1 VPLITS
7 PTDKM
12 GLFYL
17 IQTAVIYMCGICGQL
32 RFDLTVV
39 KTNDLENMMAKIARR
54 GPDDKGLWINN
65 NVGFGHRRLS
75 IIDLSNHAHQPMQ
88 DDELGLV
95 LVFNGT
101 IYNYKTL
108 RVNLIEKGYKFFSS
122 SDTEV
127 ILKAFHHWGEDCV
140 YHLDG
145 MFAFCIWDQKQDKLF
160 VARDRMGI
168 KPLYYSIDNNSFS
181 FASNTQAL
189 LELGVDKSINKVALQ
204 QQLSL
209 HAVVPAPNTIINGVK
224 KVKPATTISIDSCGK
239 ITEKTYWQP
248 KAVRPEIALSADE
261 YIEKTH
267 ELLTD
272 AVLKRMDA
280 ADVPIGVLLSGGLD
294 SSLLVGLLS
303 EAGHQDIR
311 TFSIGFEDID
321 DEVGSEFIYSDQ
333 IVDKFK
339 TTHNKYTINN
349 SAVLPRLGEAVA
361 NMAEPMVGQDA
372 VAFYLLSEQVSK
384 HIKVV
389 LSGQGADEAFAGYF
403 WYPRMHSETGT
414 EYERFA
420 KHYVDRP
427 YNEYLQTINTNYQSE
442 NHTEAWLNK
451 QFAKDNAS
459 EFMDKVFRT
468 DITRLIVDDPVK
480 RVDNMTMSWGLEAR
494 VPFMDYKLVEHAL
507 SIPPNLKMQEEGKHP
522 LKQISRGLLPDSV
535 IDRKKGYFPMPALK
549 YVRGEFLDFMRDILK
564 SSSCINRGIYN
575 QNFVNKVIDRPEEYM
590 TALNGSRL
598 WHLALLEYWLQINID
613 A

>member
-1 VPLITS
+1 
-7 PTDKM
+7 
-12 GLFYL
+12 
-17 IQTAVIYMCGICGQL
+17 MCGICGQL
-32 RFDLTVV
+32 RFDHQSVDQQRLT
-39 KTNDLENMMAKIARR
+39 TMMKSIARR
-54 GPDDKGLWINN
+54 GPDDQGVWLDSQ
-65 NVGFGHRRLS
+65 VGFGHQRLS
-75 IIDLSNHAHQPMQ
+75 IIDLSNYAHQPMR
-88 DDELGLV
+88 DETLGLT

-101 IYNYKTL
+101 IYNYKQL
-108 RVNLIEKGYKFFSS
+108 RHDLIQQGYEFFSH

-127 ILKAFHHWGEDCV
+127 ILKAYHRWGEDCV
-140 YHLDG
+140 VHLDG
-145 MFAFCIWDQKQDKLF
+145 MFAFCLWDGARDRLF

-168 KPLYYSIDNNSFS
+168 KPLYYTLDQSSFS

-189 LELGVDKSINKVALQ
+189 LSLGVDSSINPIALQ

-209 HAVVPAPNTIINGVK
+209 HAVVPAPNTILNGVK
-224 KVKPATTISIDSCGK
+224 KLKPATTLSINISGQI
-239 ITEKTYWQP
+239 EERTYWQP
-248 KAVRPEIALSADE
+248 KATRPETALSDAD

-267 ELLTD
+267 ELLTQ

-294 SSLLVGLLS
+294 SSLLVGLLH

-321 DEVGSEFIYSDQ
+321 DEAGSEFEYSDQ
-333 IVDKFK
+333 IVERFN
-339 TTHNKYTINN
+339 TTHHKYTINN
-349 SAVLPRLGEAVA
+349 TEVLPRLGEAVA

-403 WYPRMHSETGT
+403 WYPRMQAEPGSEV
-414 EYERFA
+414 ERFS

-427 YNEYLQTINTNYQSE
+427 YEEYLQTVQSNYHDG
-442 NHTEAWLNK
+442 NHTRQWLNK
-451 QFAKDNAS
+451 QFAKDHAD

-480 RVDNMTMSWGLEAR
+480 RVDNMTMAWGLEAR
-494 VPFMDYKLVEHAL
+494 VPFMDYHLVEHAL
-507 SIPPNLKMQEEGKHP
+507 SIPPELKMREEGKHP

-549 YVRGEFLDFMRDILK
+549 YVRGEFLEFMRDILN
-564 SSSCINRGIYN
+564 SSACLNRGIYN
-575 QNFVNKVIDRPEEYM
+575 PAFVNRVIDKPEDYM

-598 WHLALLEYWLQINID
+598 WHLALLEYWLQINVD
-613 A
+613 GNG